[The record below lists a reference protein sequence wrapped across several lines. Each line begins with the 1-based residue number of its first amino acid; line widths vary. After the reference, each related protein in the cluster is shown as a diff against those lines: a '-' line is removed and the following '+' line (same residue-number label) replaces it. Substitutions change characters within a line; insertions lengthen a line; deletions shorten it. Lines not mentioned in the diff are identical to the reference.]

1 MEEREKPVSEDP
13 LGCGGEASAGSA
25 AGPGGSG
32 EPVLSF

>member
-13 LGCGGEASAGSA
+13 LGYGREVSAGSA
-25 AGPGGSG
+25 AGPGGMG